1 MKAQKTEQNI
11 SKVESRI
18 RRLTLSDIIAS
29 VSDDDLKA
37 HSYLFTQLMD
47 VEAPDPAWLKFS
59 GLIGRFEIALGD
71 MMRSNQRNINYSLQ
85 LLQILMN
92 AESKIQLV
100 EIYKKLKE
108 QRKRLPSLVRSIAAG
123 AFGGQLAAQQT
134 PIAIP
139 VQPGTDWTTYET
151 VQNGPQPV
159 AYGAVTIASSK
170 ARFAGVTENAIGIA
184 VSVSGP
190 SCEVATDGQ
199 KIKNVPA
206 ERMKDLS
213 AGEMLFVYPNG
224 YKDRYLITLPEA
236 TTLLAPFSFI
246 KCIGR
251 VLRNDVEQRTIVV
264 EDRDLAMIPP
274 P

>member
-1 MKAQKTEQNI
+1 MKAQKTERSI

-37 HSYLFTQLMD
+37 HSFLFNQLMD

-100 EIYKKLKE
+100 EIYKKLKD

-123 AFGGQLAAQQT
+123 ALGGQLVQQQQ
-134 PIAIP
+134 PIAVPI
-139 VQPGTDWTTYET
+139 QSQTDWTTYET
-151 VQNGPQPV
+151 VINGPQPV
-159 AYGAVTIASSK
+159 AYGAVMLQAGR
-170 ARFAGVTENAIGIA
+170 ARLAGPGDNAIGVA
-184 VSVSGP
+184 VSVAGP

-206 ERMKDLS
+206 ERMRDLS
-213 AGEMLFVYPNG
+213 PGDRLFVYPNG
-224 YKDRYLITLPEA
+224 YKDRYLVTQAEAAALLPP
-236 TTLLAPFSFI
+236 LSLS

-251 VLRNDVEQRTIVV
+251 VLRNDAEQRTIVV
-264 EDRDLAMIPP
+264 QDGETITTPP

>member
-1 MKAQKTEQNI
+1 MRTQKTEQSI
-11 SKVESRI
+11 SKVEKRI

-29 VSDDDLKA
+29 VSDDDLKE
-37 HSYLFTQLMD
+37 SSFLFNQLMD
-47 VEAPDPAWLKFS
+47 VESPDPAWVKFS

-100 EIYKKLKE
+100 EIYKKLKD

-123 AFGGQLAAQQT
+123 AFGGQLAAQQQ
-134 PIAIP
+134 P
-139 VQPGTDWTTYET
+139 VAVPLPPSTDWTTYET
-151 VQNGPQPV
+151 VINGPQPV
-159 AYGAVTIASSK
+159 AYGAVTVTA
-170 ARFAGVTENAIGIA
+170 ARARNAAPADNAIGIA
-184 VSVSGP
+184 VSVAGP

-213 AGEMLFVYPNG
+213 PGELLFVYPNG
-224 YKDRYLITLPEA
+224 YKDRYLITMPEA
-236 TTLLAPFSFI
+236 STLLSPMAPI
-246 KCIGR
+246 KNIGR
-251 VLRNDVEQRTIVV
+251 VLRNDAEQRTILVQDG
-264 EDRDLAMIPP
+264 EILATPP